1 MKTTSKLS
9 QKKVLI
15 MIKAILT
22 TLVVTLLTSI
32 SAIANDEVKLT
43 ESYSASELRGLAI
56 KNGVGSIE
64 IKCANISS
72 IEVEVTVE
80 PTTSFIIFESDIS
93 AAKLNATTKKG
104 LLELEVPLDDSE
116 QHWVVR
122 VPQHVNLLI
131 DLGVGE
137 VDVTDINQDFTA
149 KVGVGE
155 FSATLNQN
163 SFKSINAETGV
174 GGVSLS
180 GFSHSENDSHLVG
193 NSAQIN
199 GEGSA
204 ILKVDVGV
212 GGINLK
218 TEVNN

>member
-1 MKTTSKLS
+1 
-9 QKKVLI
+9 
-15 MIKAILT
+15 MIKTILT
-22 TLVVTLLTSI
+22 TLVFTLLTSI

-64 IKCANISS
+64 IKGANISS

-104 LLELEVPLDDSE
+104 LLELEIPLDDSD
-116 QHWVVR
+116 QKWIVR
-122 VPQHVNLLI
+122 IPKHLELSI
-131 DLGVGE
+131 DLGVGD
-137 VDVTDINQDFTA
+137 VDIDNFSQNITA
-149 KVGVGE
+149 NVGVGE
-155 FSATLNQN
+155 FSASLNQN
-163 SFKSINAETGV
+163 SFKSINAEAGV
-174 GGVSLS
+174 GGISLS

-193 NSAQIN
+193 NSAQIS

>member
-1 MKTTSKLS
+1 
-9 QKKVLI
+9 

-22 TLVVTLLTSI
+22 TLVFTLLTSI

-64 IKCANISS
+64 IKGANISS

-104 LLELEVPLDDSE
+104 LLELEIPLDDSD
-116 QHWVVR
+116 QKWIVR
-122 VPQHVNLLI
+122 IPKHLELSI
-131 DLGVGE
+131 DLGVGD
-137 VDVTDINQDFTA
+137 VDIDNFSQNITA
-149 KVGVGE
+149 NVGVGE
-155 FSATLNQN
+155 FSASLNQN

-193 NSAQIN
+193 NSAQISS
-199 GEGSA
+199 EGSA